1 VNTSVNTPGRVAA
14 LRPLMRRRRIKLA
27 LCAAAL
33 TAIVSTTMSGSL
45 AAAATRSHQAPAVVP
60 VATVVGTGLVSCKT
74 VTGEVGYSPNSVA
87 GGKGTLTVSIWFRGT
102 HCQAATSTTKP
113 VPKWVIGSMSFT
125 TPNRCPLLSIP
136 SGTPLGAGTLNLAYN
151 YPDVAPLL
159 IDPSVAPKVTVTQ
172 FGPYWIL
179 AGPVI
184 SGSYPDPT
192 FKVLLK
198 PNPFAGQSCS
208 PPGFTSEYIAR
219 SQGPLTV

>member
-1 VNTSVNTPGRVAA
+1 
-14 LRPLMRRRRIKLA
+14 M
-27 LCAAAL
+27 
-33 TAIVSTTMSGSL
+33 
-45 AAAATRSHQAPAVVP
+45 
-60 VATVVGTGLVSCKT
+60 
-74 VTGEVGYSPNSVA
+74 
-87 GGKGTLTVSIWFRGT
+87 
-102 HCQAATSTTKP
+102 
-113 VPKWVIGSMSFT
+113 PKWVIGSMSFT

-136 SGTPLGAGTLNLAYN
+136 SGTPLGTGTLNLAYN
-151 YPDVAPLL
+151 YPDVASLL

-172 FGPYWIL
+172 SGPYWIL

-198 PNPFAGQSCS
+198 PNSFAGQSCS